1 MLTKRTKIV
10 ATIGPRT
17 VSAEMLEQL
26 ARAGMNVI
34 RMNFS
39 HGDFAE
45 HQEKVDNL
53 KKVIKK
59 TGIPVAVLQDLGGPK
74 IRIGNFKTESVEL
87 IPGKMFTLTTEDI
100 IGDVTRVSVN
110 YKSLPKEVQKGSVI
124 MLHDGKKKLE
134 VIAIKGNDVVCK
146 IIVGGEIK
154 GRRGVNLPGAH
165 LSIGSLTDKD
175 KKDLEFG
182 IKNNVDFV
190 AFSFVR
196 RKEDIMELRALLNTS
211 KLDAKIIA
219 KVEDCEGVENIDEII
234 ELVDGVMVAR
244 GDMAIEVGAENVP
257 MIQKMIIRKCN
268 ELGKMVITAT
278 HVLESMIKSPVP
290 TRAEVSDIANAIL
303 DGTDAIMLSE
313 ETTFGDY
320 PVEAVRMISTVAKR
334 IETDPLYKEQ
344 VLVMQQQKHGAIGH
358 ATIDAVSN
366 ETVDLANAVNAKAI
380 VALTKTGRTAQL
392 IARYKPLQAFYA
404 FTASAK
410 TYNQL
415 VLSFGVT
422 PVKTPVFANLDS
434 ALKAIRTYVV
444 KEKIA
449 GKGDKIVVVSGTPFN
464 KVGTTNTLVVETL

>member
-1 MLTKRTKIV
+1 MQKKTKIV
-10 ATIGPRT
+10 ATIGPKT
-17 VSAEMLEQL
+17 VSAEMLEKL
-26 ARAGMNVI
+26 VYAGMNVI

-74 IRIGNFKTESVEL
+74 IRIGNFNTDSVMLVAGKT
-87 IPGKMFTLTTEDI
+87 FTLTTNDI
-100 IGDVTRVSVN
+100 VGDETRVSVN
-110 YKSLPKEVQKGSVI
+110 YKPLPKEVKKGSVI

-134 VIAIKGNDVVCK
+134 VIEVKGADVVCK

-165 LSIGSLTDKD
+165 LSISSLTDKD

-182 IKNNVDFV
+182 IKNKVDFV

-196 RKEDIMELRALLNTS
+196 RKEDIMELRALLNKS
-211 KLDAKIIA
+211 KLNAKIIA
-219 KVEDCEGVENIDEII
+219 KVEDCEGVENIDAII

-244 GDMAIEVGAENVP
+244 GDMAIEVGVENVP
-257 MIQKMIIRKCN
+257 MIQKMIIKKCN

-278 HVLESMIKSPVP
+278 HILESMIKSPVP
-290 TRAEVSDIANAIL
+290 TRAEVSDIANAII

-320 PVEAVRMISTVAKR
+320 PVEAVSLMTLVAHK
-334 IETDPLYKEQ
+334 IENDPLYKEQ
-344 VLVMQQQKHGAIGH
+344 ILAMQQRKHASMGH
-358 ATIDAVSN
+358 AVPDAVSS

-380 VALTKTGRTAQL
+380 IALTETGRTAQL
-392 IARYKPLQAFYA
+392 ISRYKPLQTLYA
-404 FTASAK
+404 FTPNSV

-415 VLSFGVT
+415 LLSFGIV
-422 PVKTPVFANLDS
+422 PVKTASFKDLYEAI
-434 ALKAIRTYVV
+434 KAMRAYLI
-444 KEKIA
+444 KEKIVA
-449 GKGDKIVVVSGTPFN
+449 KGDKIVVVAGTPFN
-464 KVGTTNTLVVETL
+464 KIGTTNTLVVETI